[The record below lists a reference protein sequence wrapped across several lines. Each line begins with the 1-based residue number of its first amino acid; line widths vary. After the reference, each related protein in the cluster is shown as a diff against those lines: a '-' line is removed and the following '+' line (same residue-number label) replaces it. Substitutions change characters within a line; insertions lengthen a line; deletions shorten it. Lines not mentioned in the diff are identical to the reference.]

1 MTDASSA
8 PEPVEVR
15 VDSQDRRLIVAWDDG
30 MKTQVGWDDL
40 HNACPSATC
49 RGHYPGEVEPPN
61 VQGITLL
68 DVFEVG
74 SYALRFRWSEGGCQ
88 DGIYTFGYLR
98 DLGKP
103 FTG

>member
-1 MTDASSA
+1 
-8 PEPVEVR
+8 VV
-15 VDSQDRRLIVAWDDG
+15 
-30 MKTQVGWDDL
+30 
-40 HNACPSATC
+40 
-49 RGHYPGEVEPPN
+49 RGHLASGGMAEVYVAEMQLTKGVRRAVALKRIHAHLTSEPDL
-61 VQGITLL
+61 ITMFLDEARVTGHLAHPCVIPLL